1 MPPIDKQTCNELK
14 ENLNPWIL
22 QFRGPSGSVMLWR
35 VFPQSESF
43 IL

>member
-22 QFRGPSGSVMLWR
+22 QWFYYAVEGIFSV
-35 VFPQSESF
+35 
-43 IL
+43 